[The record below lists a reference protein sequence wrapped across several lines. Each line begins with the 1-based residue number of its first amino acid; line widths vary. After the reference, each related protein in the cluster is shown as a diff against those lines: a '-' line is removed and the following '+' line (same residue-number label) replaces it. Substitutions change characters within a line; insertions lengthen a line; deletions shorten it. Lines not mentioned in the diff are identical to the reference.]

1 MSPIKKLDK
10 ARVVDAFLAS
20 LEATLYGAEQNA
32 RKTAEAATHEE
43 ARPENDKDTRAVEE
57 SYLARGQ
64 AQRAADLKLELAL
77 LRALE
82 VRDFGEGAEVASGA
96 LVTLENEEGEVRT
109 VLIGPAGGGLR
120 LVIDG
125 VRVDLVTPASP
136 LGTALLGREEG
147 DEIDV
152 KNAGKPRSWELV
164 EVR

>member
-1 MSPIKKLDK
+1 VSPIKKLDK

-57 SYLARGQ
+57 SYLAR
-64 AQRAADLKLELAL
+64 DLKLELAL